1 MRFRGF
7 PQAAAAPHGTPKL
20 SYRPSSE
27 VEPEA
32 AEPPVAQRYLSAEPA
47 APSPTEDICTPL
59 RAGLRQLPGLR
70 VRRAIRV
77 ELHAAIVTVH
87 VVMRLRH
94 RSISGVPSCLQAA
107 KRKCTTIVQVGRRVP
122 EVACPAL
129 DAHSA
134 VAGSHRAQPQPKTL
148 PTSGLDQLHRR
159 SRSDPLTGSVDACPE
174 QSCQVRHVASA
185 NVTQS
190 KC

>member
-94 RSISGVPSCLQAA
+94 RSIPVCLPAC
-107 KRKCTTIVQVGRRVP
+107 KLRNESVQTLCRLDGECQRLPVQHSTHTRQSPDRTGRSLSRRRCRP
-122 EVACPAL
+122 L
-129 DAHSA
+129 D
-134 VAGSHRAQPQPKTL
+134 
-148 PTSGLDQLHRR
+148 
-159 SRSDPLTGSVDACPE
+159 
-174 QSCQVRHVASA
+174 
-185 NVTQS
+185 
-190 KC
+190 